1 LLTEGPDMGKT
12 GYIIHIRE
20 NERDCVVKLDKD
32 PQREYQEVK
41 VVEMKSVAKQ
51 LLDRGDDLN
60 KTAKRSL
67 SRPESG

>member
-1 LLTEGPDMGKT
+1 MGKT

-20 NERDCVVKLDKD
+20 NGRDCVVKLDKD

-60 KTAKRSL
+60 
-67 SRPESG
+67 